1 MTTTPEQRR
10 ERASDDLNAERKD
23 FLDALV
29 LLEVSYTLIRKTLE
43 LEYHHPEA
51 RAAQVAVHSALRQMH
66 TVVDYPT
73 SENFKPDSQFIINL
87 TEGKK

>member
-10 ERASDDLNAERKD
+10 ERASDDLNAERKN
-23 FLDALV
+23 FSDALV
-29 LLEVSYTLIRKTLE
+29 LLDVAYALIQKTVG

-51 RAAQVAVHSALRQMH
+51 RAAQVALHSTIRHMH
-66 TVVDYPT
+66 VVVDYPT
-73 SENFKPDSQFIINL
+73 SENFKPDSQFITNL